1 LTVGTAVGSKLDER
15 VIKAADAALADHHYV
30 TAIDVLV
37 GMGWLTTPQ
46 VERWRQGRLEY
57 LESQV
62 TASLSKISTAM
73 TTFRRWARTEGLE
86 PGETAYVARSRD
98 RRPLRFSKS
107 GDPRIEAA
115 YRTHWISP
123 DLSEAKKARLAEKQ
137 GRAPDLVVISPL
149 KEWTCGE
156 CGGSG
161 DLLFMVGDGP
171 LCLECAD
178 IDHLVFLPAG
188 DAALTRRAK
197 KASGL
202 AAVVVRF
209 SRSRGRYERQGVLV
223 EEEAL
228 AQAEVACLA
237 DEVARERRRLR
248 DAEHRS
254 GEDDDFQDAF
264 GNEITRL
271 FPGCPEVRAKAIAA
285 HAGTRG
291 SGRVG
296 RSSAGR
302 ALDPDAVTLAVV
314 AAVRHEDTGYDQLLM
329 SGVPRAEARNQVR
342 SDIQRVLDAWRAP
355 ERGG

>member
-1 LTVGTAVGSKLDER
+1 MDTAVGNKLDQR

-30 TAIDVLV
+30 TAIDVLI

-46 VERWRQGRLEY
+46 VERWRQGRLDY

-62 TASLSKISTAM
+62 TANLSKISTAM
-73 TTFRRWARTEGLE
+73 TTFRRWARAEGLH
-86 PGETAYVARSRD
+86 PSETAYVARSRD

-107 GDPRIEAA
+107 GNPRIEAA

-123 DLSEAKKARLAEKQ
+123 ELSEAKRARLAEQQ
-137 GRAPDLVVISPL
+137 GRAPDLVVISPV
-149 KEWTCGE
+149 KEWACGE

-161 DLLFMVGDGP
+161 DLLFMEGDGP

-178 IDHLVFLPAG
+178 LDHLVYLAAG

-197 KASGL
+197 KASAL
-202 AAVVVRF
+202 SAVVVRF

-223 EEEAL
+223 EEDAL
-228 AQAEVACLA
+228 ARAEVACLA
-237 DEVARERRRLR
+237 DDVARERRRQR
-248 DAEHRS
+248 EAEHRR
-254 GEDDDFQDAF
+254 GEDDEFQIAF
-264 GNEITRL
+264 GSEITRL
-271 FPGCPEVRAKAIAA
+271 FPGCPEARAKAIAV
-285 HAGTRG
+285 HAGTRS

-314 AAVRHEDTGYDQLLM
+314 ASVRHEDTGYDQLLM
-329 SGVPRAEARNQVR
+329 SGMPRADARNQVR
-342 SDIQRVLDAWRAP
+342 SEIQRVLDAWRAP
-355 ERGG
+355 ERCS